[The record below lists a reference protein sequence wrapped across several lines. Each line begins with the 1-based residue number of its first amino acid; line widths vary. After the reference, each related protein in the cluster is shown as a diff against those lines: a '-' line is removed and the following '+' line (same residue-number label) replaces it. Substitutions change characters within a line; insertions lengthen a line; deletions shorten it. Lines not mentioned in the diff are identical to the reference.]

1 MEVKEAN
8 SVNET
13 TNLVQEMHEKHLR
26 ISFTTI
32 ARTASLGR
40 LANFHNDQVRHDM
53 TCALVQAGVDLA
65 HVVLS
70 GRESLVKA
78 RKSWYTELVSV
89 LFEEY
94 RVTNGLTE
102 PIIPSHRALT
112 YINKGEN
119 ENEENQKEKVPELG
133 RYCPRIVHHISR

>member
-1 MEVKEAN
+1 
-8 SVNET
+8 
-13 TNLVQEMHEKHLR
+13 MHEKHLK

-40 LANFHNDQVRHDM
+40 LANFHNDQVRDDI

-70 GRESLVKA
+70 A